1 MEANTSKKNIL
12 IISAISPFPTDS
24 GGATR
29 IYNTIKYL
37 SYHFNLYFLF
47 QKNPRYKLTR
57 DELNFLS
64 KHTTKHYIFDLKE
77 EKTNCFFGCKKIP
90 YWFSNWFD
98 NELILGINKII
109 STQKIDFIQIET
121 TQLGY
126 LADYLPTDI
135 PKSLTAYDVCFISF
149 LRRLKEIKD
158 IKTKITHFFLW
169 LQIYIFE
176 YHYLPKY
183 NFVTAMSTTD
193 DEFFKQYL
201 PLKNTFV
208 APNGIEKIESKISTK
223 KSTLKL
229 GYIGSFNHPP
239 NYHAFKFFV
248 NQIAPLLEKKN
259 IKYEFILAGNNK
271 PEEVRYLV
279 DNSPIKNKKAIKQIG
294 FIENLKDFYQQID
307 LLITPIFSGS
317 GTRLKILESL
327 SFSTP
332 VISTTIGAEGI
343 TDIDP
348 KYLMIAN
355 TAQEFCKL
363 ISTYHFS
370 KTTQPLVNSPALKKY
385 LWKSIFEDYYQFI
398 TNKFKWK
405 NTKNIQS

>member
-1 MEANTSKKNIL
+1 MEADSSKKNIL
-12 IISAISPFPTDS
+12 IISAISPFPADS

-29 IYNTIKYL
+29 IYNTIKHL
-37 SYHFNLYFLF
+37 SGHYNLYFLLH
-47 QKNPRYKLTR
+47 KNPKYRLKT
-57 DELNFLS
+57 DELDFLL
-64 KHTTKHYIFDLKE
+64 KNTIEYYVFDLKE
-77 EKTNCFFGCKKIP
+77 EKTNCFFGCKTIP

-98 NELILGINKII
+98 SELILGINKII
-109 STQKIDFIQIET
+109 STHAFDFIQVET

-126 LADYLPTDI
+126 LIDYLPADI
-135 PKSLTAYDVCFISF
+135 PKSLTAYDVCFVSF
-149 LRRLKEIKD
+149 LRRLKETRG
-158 IKTKITHFFLW
+158 IKTKFTHFFLW

-176 YHYLPKY
+176 NKYLSKY
-183 NFVTAMSTTD
+183 NFVTAMSSAD
-193 DEFFKQYL
+193 DKFFKQYL
-201 PLKNTFV
+201 NLKNTFIV
-208 APNGIEKIESKISTK
+208 PNGIEKIEPKISAK

-271 PEEVRYLV
+271 PEDVRYLV
-279 DNSPIKNKKAIKQIG
+279 NNSPIKNKKSIKQVG
-294 FIENLKDFYQQID
+294 FIKDLRDFYQQID

-343 TDIDP
+343 NSIDP
-348 KYLMIAN
+348 KYLMIAD
-355 TAQEFCKL
+355 TAQDFYKK
-363 ISTYHFS
+363 ISTYLFP
-370 KTTQPLVNSPALKKY
+370 KTTQSLVKSPGLRKY
-385 LWKSIFEDYYQFI
+385 LWSNIFKSYYQVLNHRF
-398 TNKFKWK
+398 
-405 NTKNIQS
+405 Q

>member
-1 MEANTSKKNIL
+1 METDTSKRTIL
-12 IISAISPFPTDS
+12 IISAISPFPPDS

-29 IYNTIKYL
+29 ILNTIKYL
-37 SYHFNLYFLF
+37 SVYFNLHFAFL
-47 QKNPRYKLTR
+47 KNPAYSLKKEEKDFFSQYTV
-57 DELNFLS
+57 
-64 KHTTKHYIFDLKE
+64 KHYIFDLKE
-77 EKTNCFFGCKKIP
+77 EKTNRHFAGKSIP

-98 NELILGINKII
+98 NELILGVNKII
-109 STQKIDFIQIET
+109 FAEKINFIQVET

-126 LADYLPTDI
+126 LADYLPADI

-158 IKTKITHFFLW
+158 IETKIAHFFLW

-176 YHYLPKY
+176 YIYLPKY
-183 NFVTAMSTTD
+183 KFVTAMSSTD
-193 DEFFKQYL
+193 NKFFKRYL
-201 PLKNTFV
+201 NLKNTFV
-208 APNGIEKIESKISTK
+208 VPNGIEKIEPKISTK

-229 GYIGSFNHPP
+229 GYIGSFSHPP

-248 NQIAPLLEKKN
+248 NKIAPLLEKKN
-259 IKYEFILAGNNK
+259 IKYEFLLAGNNK
-271 PEEVRYLV
+271 PEEVKYLV
-279 DNSPIKNKKAIKQIG
+279 NNSPFKDKKTIKQIG
-294 FIENLKDFYQQID
+294 FIKDLKDFYQQID

-327 SFSTP
+327 SFSTS

-355 TAQEFCKL
+355 TAQEFLDL
-363 ISTYHFS
+363 ISTYHPK
-370 KTTQPLVNSPALKKY
+370 KTKPSLINSVGLKKY
-385 LWKSIFEDYYQFI
+385 LWSNIFENYYQFL
-398 TNKFKWK
+398 NDKFQWK
-405 NTKNIQS
+405 NIKSIQS